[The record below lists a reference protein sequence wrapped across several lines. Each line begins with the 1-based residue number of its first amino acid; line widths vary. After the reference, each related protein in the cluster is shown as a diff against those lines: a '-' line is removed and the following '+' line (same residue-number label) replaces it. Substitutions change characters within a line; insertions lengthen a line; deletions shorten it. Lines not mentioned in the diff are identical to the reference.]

1 MDINIRLP
9 IMDHV
14 LGRCHFTRQ
23 HDTESGHSKSH
34 RADKVR
40 GKSTFMAT
48 RRMDARNR
56 YCTKSQQKQEGKMKG
71 NKQRTTN
78 TQTNRVTS
86 QQCIRIKKRN
96 KKRYMCAGLQGEKAA
111 RVRDWRAE
119 SLIRKAIAN

>member
-71 NKQRTTN
+71 NKQRTPK
-78 TQTNRVTS
+78 
-86 QQCIRIKKRN
+86 RIELQASNVFGSRKGTKKDICVQDCRG
-96 KKRYMCAGLQGEKAA
+96 KKQ
-111 RVRDWRAE
+111 RAYATGV
-119 SLIRKAIAN
+119 LNP